1 MVAHATGGAR
11 PFFIV
16 GRVDVRKGYTPVSG
30 GIDQEE
36 GEAINYGGSSKSRNS
51 SFPICKLS
59 LSRMETTGPEKSAN
73 AGQGP

>member
-11 PFFIV
+11 SFFLV

-30 GIDQEE
+30 GIDQE
-36 GEAINYGGSSKSRNS
+36 GEAVTYGCSSKSRNS

-59 LSRMETTGPEKSAN
+59 LSRMETTGPGKSAN